1 MKPVL
6 VNEHE
11 NEALSFLRDLETQF
25 LPLVRNIIAEIKTL
39 GLTPTESTIRAVL
52 MDGPEVIRGN
62 YQTYAARD
70 INPSST
76 PHVRE
81 HMKNI
86 HAHVFSE
93 FVARVKPRLNA
104 MIGER
109 SVRNPL
115 FQELIAFDETG
126 MPYLSQEARIRV
138 MDQYKEYVSNP
149 VTLKVH
155 NALAGAA
162 TSLQALWQAL
172 QASGMATRQGIDYSE
187 SDDPGWMFER
197 LVFRTLTDY
206 LTITGRGGKYLIEP
220 KQLDYKNFNPITT
233 ENDGE

>member
-11 NEALSFLRDLETQF
+11 NEALSFIRDVESQY
-25 LPLVRNIIAEIKTL
+25 LPLVKNVIAEIKTL

-62 YQTYAARD
+62 YQTYAGRD
-70 INPSST
+70 INPRST
-76 PHVRE
+76 PHVQQ

-86 HAHVFSE
+86 HANVFSE
-93 FVARVKPRLNA
+93 FVARVKPRLEA
-104 MIGER
+104 TIGER

-126 MPYLSQEARIRV
+126 MPYLSQEARTRV

-149 VTLKVH
+149 ATLKLH

-172 QASGMATRQGIDYSE
+172 QASGMAAGLRIDYSD
-187 SDDPGWMFER
+187 SDEQGWVFER
-197 LVFRTLTDY
+197 HVLRVLTDH
-206 LTITGRGGKYLIEP
+206 LTITGCGGKYLIEP
-220 KQLDYKNFNPITT
+220 RQLNYKNINTITA